1 MGYRSSD
8 FLILTSLRV
17 VAPSP
22 SPAVPLFPSRPN
34 RGEGGNVLLAVQ
46 GLNKRKEPYKREQNY
61 RQVLMFRVGCV
72 G

>member
-22 SPAVPLFPSRPN
+22 SPAVPLSPSRPN
-34 RGEGGNVLLAVQ
+34 RGEGGNVLLAVRGSEQEQ
-46 GLNKRKEPYKREQNY
+46 GTIQAREELQACFN
-61 RQVLMFRVGCV
+61 GPS
-72 G
+72 